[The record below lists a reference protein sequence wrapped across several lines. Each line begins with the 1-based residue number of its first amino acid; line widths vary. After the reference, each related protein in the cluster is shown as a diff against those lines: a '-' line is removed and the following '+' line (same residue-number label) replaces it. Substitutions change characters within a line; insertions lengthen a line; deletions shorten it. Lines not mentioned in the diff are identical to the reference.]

1 MRKLLPLTV
10 LFLVLAGNSGCMGTV
25 AKRAFSEVAGAS
37 AKALPVPGL
46 ATSRFA
52 QFQGVKINPAH
63 SDLGGLVSARFTGAL
78 SGALREALVTGK
90 DAAFTGGSPTMEI
103 DPVVTFYSEAGGL
116 SELMG
121 SDSYAVV
128 LYTLSADGAPFGK
141 VQVVTKTAAAR
152 TGDEDLAK
160 ASAKGLAQ
168 FFEKYGKKASES
180 RKKAKE

>member
-10 LFLVLAGNSGCMGTV
+10 LFLVVAGNSGCVTTV
-25 AKRAFSEVAGAS
+25 AKRALSEVAGAS
-37 AKALPVPGL
+37 AKATPVPG
-46 ATSRFA
+46 AAMSKIG
-52 QFQGVKINPAH
+52 QCQGVKINPAH
-63 SDLGGLVSARFTGAL
+63 SDLGGLVSSRFSSAL
-78 SGALREALVTGK
+78 AGALREALVTGK
-90 DAAFTGGSPTMEI
+90 DAAFTGGSPAMEI
-103 DPVVTFYSEAGGL
+103 DPAVTFYSEAGGL